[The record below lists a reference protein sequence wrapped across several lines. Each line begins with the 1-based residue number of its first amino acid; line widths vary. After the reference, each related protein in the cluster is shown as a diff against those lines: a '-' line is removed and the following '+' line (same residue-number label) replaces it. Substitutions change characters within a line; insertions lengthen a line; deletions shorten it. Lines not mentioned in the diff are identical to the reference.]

1 MSALT
6 QMAERQ
12 IQRHQ
17 DLQSTVQA
25 AGFSYSDLADGVNP
39 QNLEPRSRDMYIK
52 LSAGVQALSNT
63 QQARSRAK
71 SHDNSF
77 SLG

>member
-17 DLQSTVQA
+17 DLQSSIQA
-25 AGFSYSDLADGVNP
+25 AGYSYSDLADSVNP
-39 QNLEPRSRDMYIK
+39 QNLEPASRDMFIQ
-52 LSAGVQALSNT
+52 LSAGVQALSNP

-71 SHDNSF
+71 GHDNSF